1 MSRRNG
7 RIEIERENT
16 KRERHHRNHRA
27 ARTAVEKDH
36 GGRDMWDYI
45 MDPITKSTSNTFQ
58 VNFEG
63 PSSGVCR
70 TMQ

>member
-36 GGRDMWDYI
+36 GVRDNVGLHYG
-45 MDPITKSTSNTFQ
+45 SNHEEY
-58 VNFEG
+58 VKHI
-63 PSSGVCR
+63 SSEF
-70 TMQ
+70 